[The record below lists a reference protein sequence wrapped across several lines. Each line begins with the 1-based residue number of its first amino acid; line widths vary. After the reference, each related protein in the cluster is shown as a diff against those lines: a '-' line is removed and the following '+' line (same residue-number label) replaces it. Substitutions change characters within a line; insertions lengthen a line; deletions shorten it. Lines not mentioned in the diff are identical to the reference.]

1 MLHRCN
7 LTSVKKS
14 RSAPIRL
21 VQPSPLPLRSSPPCP
36 GTQEQE
42 RQYMKKSNKFIA
54 SVAALG
60 FATAALFSGATAANA
75 VTTVTIAYQ
84 GPLTGDDAQTGID
97 QYNAVKYA
105 VKIFNAK
112 NKGFNVKVV
121 GVDDQG
127 SGTESAKV
135 APGVASN
142 TKIIGLVGP
151 AYSGATINA
160 LPYYKQKNLPLIS
173 PSATRVSI
181 TDPAQGAIA
190 FPVFHRLP
198 PTDAVQ
204 GPALYKL
211 AIKGVTAPKVF
222 IVDDQSPYGAGL
234 TTYMKPA
241 IPAAQLAGTD
251 SAPDTTT
258 DWSATVGRVTT
269 SKANVVIYN
278 GYYAQAATIYRQLR
292 DAGFTGVLAG
302 GDGVLS
308 SGILGLASKTI
319 LEGVRLTG
327 GTVPLSDVSTALE
340 ADFKAKMGVASG
352 TYATESIDATN
363 IFLACIKSG
372 VTTRAKMLSCVKS
385 QKGKGIGG
393 LSVAF
398 DKNGD
403 VAGGVMSGF
412 EIKNGVIKY
421 TGPVK

>member
-1 MLHRCN
+1 MN
-7 LTSVKKS
+7 MKIQ
-14 RSAPIRL
+14 RSLAVVSAAAL
-21 VQPSPLPLRSSPPCP
+21 VF
-36 GTQEQE
+36 G
-42 RQYMKKSNKFIA
+42 
-54 SVAALG
+54 VAASQ
-60 FATAALFSGATAANA
+60 TSANA
-75 VTTVTIAYQ
+75 AAKVVTIAYQ

-105 VKIFNAK
+105 VKLFNAK

-181 TDPAQGAIA
+181 TDPTQGLVG

-241 IPAAQLAGTD
+241 IPAAQLVGTD

-269 SKANVVIYN
+269 AKANVVIYN

-327 GTVPLSDVSTALE
+327 GTVPLSDVSAALE

-372 VTTRAKMLSCVKS
+372 VTTRAKMMTCVKS
-385 QKGKGIGG
+385 QKGKGIAG

-398 DKNGD
+398 DKYGD

-412 EIKNGVIKY
+412 EIKDGVIKY

>member
-1 MLHRCN
+1 MN
-7 LTSVKKS
+7 KNIQ
-14 RSAPIRL
+14 RSLAVVSAAAL
-21 VQPSPLPLRSSPPCP
+21 VF
-36 GTQEQE
+36 G
-42 RQYMKKSNKFIA
+42 
-54 SVAALG
+54 VAA
-60 FATAALFSGATAANA
+60 SQTAANA
-75 VTTVTIAYQ
+75 APKVVTIAYQ

-105 VKIFNAK
+105 VKIFNAA

-181 TDPAQGAIA
+181 TDPTQGLVG

-258 DWSATVGRVTT
+258 DWSATVGKVTT

-308 SGILGLASKTI
+308 SGILGLASKSI

-327 GTVPLSDVSTALE
+327 GTVPLSDVSAKLE

-352 TYATESIDATN
+352 TYATESIDAAN
-363 IFLACIKSG
+363 IFLACIKKG
-372 VTTRAKMLSCVKS
+372 VDTRAKMMTCVKS
-385 QKGKGIGG
+385 QKGKGIAG
-393 LSVAF
+393 LSVGF
-398 DKNGD
+398 DKYGD

-412 EIKNGVIKY
+412 EIKDGVIKY